1 MATYILDRWLWLD
14 CCRKAIF
21 KYGRTRLIVPS
32 VYFIFFAGALLFRRA
47 CGWDNMKQRTLKEPT
62 FVRRKSRLLVHLFV
76 ALVLASL
83 IGVGT
88 FFGLRLINN
97 HINNE
102 LSVRTLDKFWNG
114 GDSPD
119 YENVYKI
126 SSLILKKEPF
136 NNAALTYHG
145 YASFYL
151 AVSQL
156 DTSSAQDYLDE
167 SINSIR
173 MALLNAKKRLVPQ
186 LEYMLGKAYFHKNK
200 IASYYYYSDLVVKYL
215 TVAKNDGYKT
225 DDIAEYLGLSYAS
238 LGMTME
244 SIASFTEALL
254 SRESDSLLLS
264 IAEQYNKTGQN
275 KAASQ
280 YLYRI
285 INASEND
292 DILMK
297 SKILLGNIFLEE
309 DDYDSAEVEF
319 NDVLVKNENSVD
331 AHYGLGVIYERR
343 GDMVR
348 ARAEW
353 RRALRIQANYQP
365 AMQKLAI

>member
-1 MATYILDRWLWLD
+1 
-14 CCRKAIF
+14 
-21 KYGRTRLIVPS
+21 
-32 VYFIFFAGALLFRRA
+32 
-47 CGWDNMKQRTLKEPT
+47 MKQRTLKEPT
-62 FVRRKSRLLVHLFV
+62 FIRRKNRLLIHLSV
-76 ALVLASL
+76 ALVLAS
-83 IGVGT
+83 IVGGGV
-88 FFGLRLINN
+88 FFGFRLINSR
-97 HINNE
+97 INGE
-102 LSVRTLDKFWNG
+102 SSVHTLEKFWNG
-114 GDSPD
+114 GNNPD
-119 YENVYKI
+119 YENVYKT
-126 SSLILKKEPF
+126 SELILKKDPF

-145 YASFYL
+145 YAAFFM

-173 MALLNAKKRLVPQ
+173 LALLNANKSLIPQ
-186 LEYMLGKAYFHKNK
+186 LEYMLGKTYFYKNT
-200 IASYYYYSDLVVKYL
+200 ITSYYYADLAVKYL
-215 TVAKNDGYKT
+215 TMAKNDGYKT

-254 SRESDSLLLS
+254 VRESDSLLLS

-292 DILMK
+292 DIVVK
-297 SKILLGNIFLEE
+297 SKTLLGNILLEDE
-309 DDYDSAEVEF
+309 DFDSAEVEF
-319 NDVLVKNENSVD
+319 SDVLAKNENSAD
-331 AHYGLGVIYERR
+331 AHYGLGVIYEKR

-365 AMQKLAI
+365 AMQKLAT